1 MTGNAITSSFLLIFI
16 LIHLSLAE
24 INSPN
29 YEILKKINEEI
40 AELKSEI
47 NAYEQYEQSITS
59 LIDKLELEIKLKEK
73 EIKAYNIQIEILQRD
88 IKNIENNINELEK
101 RIKLS
106 EDYIKRRIIVAYKMG
121 SLGYYKML
129 FYPRNSSSILRAFQL
144 INILS
149 KKDQNLISDYQSQ
162 KQQLNL
168 QQSELFKKQQ
178 EIQENKLNLEKSKA
192 ELATKIK
199 EQKILLY
206 GVKEQKEI
214 YLRAINELQISAKK
228 LEHLIED
235 ISSKEELLN
244 YLPSIKTF
252 KGILNWP
259 INGAIIKKFGKEK
272 NEKFNTYI
280 INKGIEIKTQEGE
293 KIKAIFDGRVVFA
306 DWFQG
311 YGKLIIIQHKDY
323 IYSLYAHNSK
333 ILVKMNDLVHTG
345 QVIALAGSTGSLVG
359 DSLYFEIR
367 EGIHPQ
373 DPLDWLKKIKK

>member
-178 EIQENKLNLEKSKA
+178 
-192 ELATKIK
+192 
-199 EQKILLY
+199 
-206 GVKEQKEI
+206 
-214 YLRAINELQISAKK
+214 
-228 LEHLIED
+228 
-235 ISSKEELLN
+235 
-244 YLPSIKTF
+244 
-252 KGILNWP
+252 
-259 INGAIIKKFGKEK
+259 
-272 NEKFNTYI
+272 
-280 INKGIEIKTQEGE
+280 
-293 KIKAIFDGRVVFA
+293 
-306 DWFQG
+306 
-311 YGKLIIIQHKDY
+311 
-323 IYSLYAHNSK
+323 
-333 ILVKMNDLVHTG
+333 
-345 QVIALAGSTGSLVG
+345 
-359 DSLYFEIR
+359 
-367 EGIHPQ
+367 
-373 DPLDWLKKIKK
+373 